1 MKLVIVGSIAIDDV
15 QTPNG
20 HRENSI
26 GGSAIYASIAASKF
40 TDCGIVGV
48 VGEDFPEA
56 TCNQLTD
63 HNVDLQGLERVKG
76 RTFRWAGKYND
87 LNHAE
92 TLDTQLNVF
101 ADFKPKLPATYK
113 NPDVL
118 FLGNIHPQLQLD
130 VIAEAGS
137 PKFITLDSMNYW
149 ITSTHALLTEAIK
162 KINMLIVNKEEILA
176 FTSKT
181 NIYDAADYVLSLG
194 PKYIIIKLGSY
205 GAILYGQ
212 SLLFFMP
219 VYPVRNVFDPTGAGD
234 SFAGGF
240 LGYISSCDDKSDA
253 SLKNAMF
260 YGTAT
265 ASINIESF
273 SFDSLYDAD
282 RKTIEDRV
290 DFLKKSM
297 TFE

>member
-1 MKLVIVGSIAIDDV
+1 MKLVIVGSIAIDDI
-15 QTPNG
+15 QTPSG
-20 HRENSI
+20 RRENSV

-40 TDCGIVGV
+40 TNCGIVGV
-48 VGEDFPEA
+48 VGEDFPE
-56 TCNQLTD
+56 TICKQLTD
-63 HNVDLQGLERVKG
+63 HNVDLQGLERVSG
-76 RTFRWAGKYND
+76 HTFRWAGKYND

-101 ADFKPKLPATYK
+101 ADFKPKLPDTYK

-137 PKFITLDSMNYW
+137 PHTIALDTMNYW
-149 ITSTHALLTEAIK
+149 ITKTHDLLTEAVK
-162 KINMLIVNKEEILA
+162 KIQILIVNKEEILA
-176 FTSKT
+176 FTGKP
-181 NIYDAADYVLSLG
+181 NIYDAADHVLSLG
-194 PKYIIIKLGSY
+194 PKYVIIKLGSY
-205 GAILYGQ
+205 GAVLYGH

-219 VYPVRNVFDPTGAGD
+219 VYPVRKVFDPTGAGD

-240 LGYISSCDDKSDA
+240 LGYISSFDDINETT
-253 SLKNAMF
+253 LKNAMF

-265 ASINIESF
+265 ASLNIQSF
-273 SFDSLYDAD
+273 SYDSLYAAN
-282 RKTIEDRV
+282 RETINERV

-297 TFE
+297 RFE